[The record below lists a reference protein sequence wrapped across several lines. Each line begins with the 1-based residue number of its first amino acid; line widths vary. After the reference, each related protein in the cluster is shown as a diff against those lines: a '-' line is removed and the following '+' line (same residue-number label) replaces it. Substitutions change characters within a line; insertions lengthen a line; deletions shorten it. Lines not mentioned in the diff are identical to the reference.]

1 MADLTPQSTAVVG
14 TTLTNTA
21 PTATTGD
28 WVPCLSAK
36 VFVKNAS
43 GSSINV
49 TVVTPG
55 NDAYGNA
62 RPDIVTAV
70 AAGADALFGPFP
82 LDLGDS
88 THSNMVNIICSAVT
102 SVTLHVVAE
111 D

>member
-1 MADLTPQSTAVVG
+1 MANLTPQPTAVVG
-14 TTLTNTA
+14 TTLTNTS
-21 PTATTGD
+21 PTVTVGD
-28 WVPCLSAK
+28 TVPPLNSK

-43 GSSINV
+43 GGSINV

-55 NDAYGNA
+55 NDQYGNA

-82 LDLGDS
+82 LDLADPV
-88 THSNMVNIICSAVT
+88 TQVVTLICSAVA
-102 SVTLHVVAE
+102 SVTLHVIAE